1 MLTYPTLRAEIAR
14 RGIKKG
20 AMAKTLGITN
30 RSFTNKM
37 NGITSW
43 TWPEVCKVNAIF
55 FPDMDKDTLF
65 AEGEPDAKG

>member
-1 MLTYPTLRAEIAR
+1 
-14 RGIKKG
+14 
-20 AMAKTLGITN
+20 MAKTLGITN